1 MKVFISADMEG
12 ISGIPRSAWTES
24 DDDDF
29 SRARELMTG
38 DVNAAIQGC
47 LDAGADEIWVKDA
60 HGGADNILIEKLLPP
75 ARLIQGWG
83 PADRMME
90 GIDASFDAALL
101 IGYHARVMTEDGTI
115 SHTMTG
121 QTRGLWYNGVE
132 IGESGISA
140 AHAGAYG
147 VPLVFV
153 SGDDALCREVRDT
166 IAAQVFTATVK
177 SAYTRECVRMLPLL
191 EAHELIRKGVA
202 GALCGGIEIPPY
214 VPEPPIEV
222 RYQFQTKRQAAKAAL
237 VPTVEHVDDIT
248 VNVQVADGLA
258 AANLVSVLLDV
269 AR

>member
-12 ISGIPRSAWTES
+12 ISGIAKAAWTES
-24 DDDDF
+24 DDNDF
-29 SRARELMTG
+29 ARARELMTG

-47 LDAGADEIWVKDA
+47 LDAGAEGIWVKDA
-60 HGGADNILIEKLLPP
+60 HGGADNILIEKLLAP

-83 PADRMME
+83 HADRMME
-90 GIDASFDAALL
+90 GIDASFDAAMLV
-101 IGYHARVMTEDGTI
+101 GYHARVMTEGGTI

-140 AHAGAYG
+140 AHAGAFG
-147 VPLVFV
+147 VPLAFV
-153 SGDDALCREVRDT
+153 SGDEALCRE
-166 IAAQVFTATVK
+166 IAEVLGPQVATAAVK
-177 SAYTRECVRMLPLL
+177 SAYCRECVRMLPLD
-191 EAHELIRKGVA
+191 EARGLIREGAYAGLKGIVPM
-202 GALCGGIEIPPY
+202 PPY
-214 VPEPPIEV
+214 VPTPPIEL

-237 VPTVEHVDDIT
+237 VPTVEQVDDIT
-248 VNVQVADGLA
+248 IKAQVADGLA

>member
-12 ISGIPRSAWTES
+12 ISGIAKSAWTES
-24 DDDDF
+24 DDRDF

-60 HGGADNILIEKLLPP
+60 HGGADNILIEKLLAP

-83 PADRMME
+83 HADRMME
-90 GIDASFDAALL
+90 GIDASFDAAMLV
-101 IGYHARVMTEDGTI
+101 GYHARVMTEDGTI

-140 AHAGAYG
+140 AHAGAFG
-147 VPLVFV
+147 VPLVFI
-153 SGDDALCREVRDT
+153 SGDEALCRE
-166 IAAQVFTATVK
+166 IAGFLGPHVSTAAVK
-177 SAYTRECVRMLPLL
+177 SAYIRECVRMLPLD
-191 EAHELIRKGVA
+191 EARELIRSGVVA
-202 GALCGGIEIPPY
+202 ALTSAVPVKPW

-222 RYQFQTKRQAAKAAL
+222 RYQFQTKRQAAKAAF
-237 VPTVEHVDDIT
+237 VPTVEQVDDIT
-248 VNVQVADGLA
+248 VKAQVADGLA